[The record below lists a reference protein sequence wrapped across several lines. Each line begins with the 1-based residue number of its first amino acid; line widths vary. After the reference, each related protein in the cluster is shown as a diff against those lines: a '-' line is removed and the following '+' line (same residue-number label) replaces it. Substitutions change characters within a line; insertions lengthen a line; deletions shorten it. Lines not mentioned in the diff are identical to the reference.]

1 LIPIACLLRRR
12 CAFDR
17 RNGRHDLA
25 AAALASRVGRTRYNL
40 RKRRCNLRRRY
51 KLRNTWCPDFD
62 APVRQAEPNL
72 LRLQLQGLPGTGQF
86 DVSLQQK
93 RVAGPAQRDAIGAGL
108 EVIAM
113 DDQPTADSRYLET
126 EWGCGVGELRRA
138 LEGHLSGGGELR
150 SGGDRRGLHVGGDWT
165 LALRNQQRRG
175 QEERVHRLTS

>member
-1 LIPIACLLRRR
+1 M
-12 CAFDR
+12 
-17 RNGRHDLA
+17 
-25 AAALASRVGRTRYNL
+25 
-40 RKRRCNLRRRY
+40 
-51 KLRNTWCPDFD
+51 RNTWCPDFD
-62 APVRQAEPNL
+62 APVRKAEPNL

-93 RVAGPAQRDAIGAGL
+93 IVAGPAQRDAIGAGL

-138 LEGHLSGGGELR
+138 LEGHLVVGKLRRTFERYLRVVGELRRALEGHLRVVGELRGEEDRGELR
-150 SGGDRRGLHVGGDWT
+150 SGGDWT
-165 LALRNQQRRG
+165 LELLNQQRGG